1 LAHPLTRALHPEAAE
16 QLGPLT
22 RRCTQQTLIR
32 LTRQDLKDFPKVEA
46 VLEPWWAGQQA
57 AAEDRDDG
65 TTAVLSRAARW
76 TSDNPKSLPKDPWL
90 SATWMGFRD
99 VVALHERSIEKTGT
113 PPNLAETRNR
123 VQRWMAQHAVDLAGE
138 PLEGLQVMG
147 LLESRG
153 LDFDEVF
160 VLDVNEGTLPDGAP
174 PPSFMPLD
182 LQRSIG
188 LPGRPERDGIFSA
201 YLHRLLHRSRK
212 IHLLCVGADL
222 GDSGTEP
229 SRFLGQLEAWA
240 KSSLSGVAVNK
251 SLWSTPLPD
260 PAPPVPALGWSASA
274 RESVDAMLTNGISP
288 SALNQALTCE
298 RQFHYRYV
306 LGLGETDTV
315 EEHLEASTIG
325 TVIHKA
331 VEEGLQATVGR
342 VLQKEDL
349 KALAREVKP
358 KLVDALSAIKKGA
371 QADTGENVLVLRMA
385 AAMIGRWVRDELR
398 EWTEGTEVTIVGL
411 EEKLHRTFILDD
423 GRHIAFKGVAD
434 RVEVHR
440 NPRGEVWQV
449 VDYKTGAVEG
459 RELRLKGQWEE
470 TLRKGKHGKALQLLL
485 YAAMLRDKHPEAHAI
500 RSAIRAG
507 RKGLGD
513 ATSLLTLHWDGATL
527 LNHEHDDALKTW
539 LGEVV
544 SALLPSNDEDTVAH
558 NEDSKWCADCL
569 TLE

>member
-1 LAHPLTRALHPEAAE
+1 
-16 QLGPLT
+16 
-22 RRCTQQTLIR
+22 
-32 LTRQDLKDFPKVEA
+32 
-46 VLEPWWAGQQA
+46 
-57 AAEDRDDG
+57 
-65 TTAVLSRAARW
+65 
-76 TSDNPKSLPKDPWL
+76 
-90 SATWMGFRD
+90 MGFRD

-123 VQRWMAQHAVDLAGE
+123 VQRWMAQHAVDLSGE

-212 IHLLCVGADL
+212 VHLLCVGADL

-240 KSSLSGVAVNK
+240 KSSLSGVAINK

-260 PAPPVPALGWSASA
+260 PAPPVPALRWSA
-274 RESVDAMLTNGISP
+274 DAQQSMEEMLTRGVSP

-331 VEEGLQATVGR
+331 VEEGLQSAVGK
-342 VLQKEDL
+342 VLQKQDL

-358 KLVDALSAIKKGA
+358 KLVAALAATKKGA

-398 EWTEGTEVTIVGL
+398 EWSDGTEVTLVGL
-411 EEKLHRTFILDD
+411 EEDLFRTFTLDD
-423 GRHIAFKGVAD
+423 GRSISFKGVAD
-434 RVEVHR
+434 RVEIHK
-440 NPRGEVWQV
+440 NPRREVWQV

-459 RELRLKGQWEE
+459 RELRLKGNWDE

-485 YAAMLRDKHPEAHAI
+485 YAAMLREKHPEAQAI

-507 RKGLGD
+507 RKGAGD
-513 ATSLLTLHWDGATL
+513 ATSLLTLEWDGTSL

-544 SALLPSNDEDTVAH
+544 SALLPANDEDSVAH
-558 NEDSKWCADCL
+558 NTESKWCADCL

>member
-1 LAHPLTRALHPEAAE
+1 
-16 QLGPLT
+16 
-22 RRCTQQTLIR
+22 
-32 LTRQDLKDFPKVEA
+32 
-46 VLEPWWAGQQA
+46 
-57 AAEDRDDG
+57 
-65 TTAVLSRAARW
+65 
-76 TSDNPKSLPKDPWL
+76 
-90 SATWMGFRD
+90 MGFRD

-240 KSSLSGVAVNK
+240 TSSLSGVAVNK

-274 RESVDAMLTNGISP
+274 RESVDTMLTNGISP